1 MKRGAFVVF
10 GLALTTAG
18 RAGAQAPTP
27 MRIGYIPSD
36 MSGQLFFAHDLGMF
50 AKAGIDP
57 QFSPINNAPEI
68 ASAIVSGALDIGYSN
83 PVTLVIAHDK
93 GLPFTILAAANMY
106 RADAPTT
113 GELLV
118 LKNSPIQS
126 AKDLTGKTIAV
137 GGLNIITHIA
147 ARAWIDANGGDSSSV
162 HFIEVPLPA
171 MPAALQAGRVD
182 AATFNPGIDPTMG
195 KPGDPFRIMANTFS
209 AYSTNFAA
217 GTWFTSKSWLAAN
230 PAAAAKFVRIMHD
243 GAQWAAAHAHESA
256 QILANNLKEN
266 PQDVESAARVD
277 YGGAVTPAMIQPV
290 IDLCARYNVIKAR
303 FSASDLLGGPAGT

>member
-1 MKRGAFVVF
+1 MRRGAFVA
-10 GLALTTAG
+10 GSLALAAAG
-18 RAGAQAPTP
+18 RAGAQTLTP
-27 MRIGYIPSD
+27 LRIGFIPSD

-50 AKAGIDP
+50 SKAGLDP
-57 QFSPINNAPEI
+57 RFSPTNNAPEI
-68 ASAIVSGALDIGYSN
+68 ASAIISGALDIGYSN

-106 RADAPTT
+106 RAATPTT

-126 AKDLTGKTIAV
+126 AKDLSGKTIAV

-147 ARAWIDANGGDSSSV
+147 ARAWIDANGGDSSTV

-195 KPGDPFRIMANTFS
+195 KPGDPFRILAYTFNAYS
-209 AYSTNFAA
+209 AYFAA
-217 GTWFTSKSWLAAN
+217 GVWFTSKSWLAAH
-230 PAAAAKFVRIMHD
+230 PAEAAKFVGIMHD
-243 GAQWAAAHAHESA
+243 GARWAGAHAHESA
-256 QILANNLKEN
+256 QILASNLKED
-266 PQDVESAARVD
+266 PQAVESAARVD
-277 YGGAVTPAMIQPV
+277 YGETVTPAMIQPV
-290 IDLCARYNVIKAR
+290 IDLCAKYDVIKAR
-303 FSASDLLGGPAGT
+303 FPAADLLSPV

>member
-1 MKRGAFVVF
+1 MKRSTFVAAS
-10 GLALTTAG
+10 LALAAAG
-18 RAGAQAPTP
+18 RASAETPAPL
-27 MRIGYIPSD
+27 RIGFIPSD
-36 MSGQLFFAHDLGMF
+36 MSGQLFFARDLGMF

-57 QFSPINNAPEI
+57 QFSPTNNAPEI
-68 ASAIVSGALDIGYSN
+68 ASAIISGALDIGYSN

-106 RADAPTT
+106 RSDAPTT

-118 LKNSPIQS
+118 MKNSPIQS
-126 AKDLTGKTIAV
+126 AKDLNGKTIAV

-195 KPGDPFRIMANTFS
+195 KTGDPYRILANTFS
-209 AYSTNFAA
+209 AYSTYFAA
-217 GTWFTSKSWLAAN
+217 GMWFTSKSWLTAH
-230 PAAAAKFVRIMHD
+230 PADAAKFVRIMHD
-243 GAQWAAAHAHESA
+243 GAQWAAAHAHQSA

-277 YGGAVTPAMIQPV
+277 YGGTVTPAMIQPV
-290 IDLCARYNVIKAR
+290 IDLCAKYNVIKAR
-303 FSASDLLGGPAGT
+303 FPASELLVAA

>member
-1 MKRGAFVVF
+1 VKRGAFAMAA
-10 GLALTTAG
+10 LALAAAG
-18 RAGAQAPTP
+18 RAGAQTLTP
-27 MRIGYIPSD
+27 LRLGYIPSD

-50 AKAGIDP
+50 AKAGFDP
-57 QFSPINNAPEI
+57 QFSPTNNGPAI
-68 ASAIVSGALDIGYSN
+68 ASAIIAGALDIGYSN
-83 PVTLVIAHDK
+83 PVSLIIAHDK
-93 GLPFTILAAANMY
+93 GLPFAIISAANMY

-147 ARAWIDANGGDSSSV
+147 ARAWIDANGGDSSTV

-195 KPGDPFRIMANTFS
+195 KPGDPFRIMADAFNAFS
-209 AYSTNFAA
+209 SYFAA
-217 GTWFTSKSWLAAN
+217 GTWFTSKSWLAAH
-230 PAAAAKFVRIMHD
+230 PVEAAKFVRITHD
-243 GAQWAAAHAHESA
+243 AAQWAATHAHDSA

-266 PQDVESAARVD
+266 PQEVERAARVD
-277 YGGAVTPAMIQPV
+277 YGGTVTPAMIQPV
-290 IDLCARYNVIKAR
+290 IDLCAKYNVIKAR
-303 FSASDLLGGPAGT
+303 FPASDLLAAV